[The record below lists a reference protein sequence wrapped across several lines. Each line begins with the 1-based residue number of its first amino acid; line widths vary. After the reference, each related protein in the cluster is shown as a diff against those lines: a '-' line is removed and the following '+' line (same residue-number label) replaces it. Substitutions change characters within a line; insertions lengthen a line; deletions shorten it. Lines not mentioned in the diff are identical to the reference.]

1 MSMLETT
8 RQNYKYIALTI
19 ATLAAGIPLWTYSGS
34 SIDFLDLQFLAVW
47 TGIGIA
53 ASFFAL
59 FIINLN
65 RRDVLS
71 SFISGYVIAVII
83 YFVSRI
89 LVSSMVHTQFIL
101 SLILAIAAGLISGLS
116 GSMIWRFIRKR

>member
-19 ATLAAGIPLWTYSGS
+19 ATLSAGIPLWTYSGTA
-34 SIDFLDLQFLAVW
+34 IDFTDVQFLIIWAV
-47 TGIGIA
+47 IGITG
-53 ASFFAL
+53 SFFAL

-65 RRDVLS
+65 MRDMVS

-89 LVSSMVHTQFIL
+89 LVSSLVHTQFIL
-101 SLILAIAAGLISGLS
+101 SLLMAIAVGFISGFS
-116 GSMIWRFIRKR
+116 GSMIWRIIKKK

>member
-1 MSMLETT
+1 MLETT

-19 ATLAAGIPLWTYSGS
+19 ATLSAGVPLWTYSGS
-34 SIDFLDLQFLAVW
+34 AIDFTDIQFLAVW
-47 TGIGIA
+47 AAIGVTG
-53 ASFFAL
+53 SFFAL
-59 FIINLN
+59 FIINLKM
-65 RRDVLS
+65 RDVVS

-101 SLILAIAAGLISGLS
+101 SLVMAIVIGLISGFS
-116 GSMIWRFIRKR
+116 GSMIWRFIKKK